1 MKGIMRYI
9 RKPELRIDTIERK
22 YNEYIKTFMIDKL
35 LSYLNLKKKKGGS
48 YTWDIERDNGKYLQ

>member
-22 YNEYIKTFMIDKL
+22 YNEYIKTFTIDKL
-35 LSYLNLKKKKGGS
+35 LPYLNLKKKKRWILYVGH
-48 YTWDIERDNGKYLQ
+48 